1 MKISTKDLKNK
12 RQWRSAT
19 GLEEDKFYKL
29 LEQFKLSYIE
39 VYGKELKARLV
50 DSNIEYCIK
59 NEEELLLFILISL
72 KSGLNYDMLGLMCG
86 MNASNAKRNQKTG
99 VDLLN
104 KTLLT
109 LGRLPFRNF
118 MTIKEFEDY
127 FAGIDTIIIDA
138 TEQRIQRPKDKE
150 EQKACYSGK
159 KEQRTLKETIIATK
173 DKVIRYLSSL
183 YQGKIMIIVC

>member
-29 LEQFKLSYIE
+29 LEQFKLNYTE
-39 VYGKELKARLV
+39 AYGKELKDRLV

-59 NEEELLLFILISL
+59 NEEELLLFTLVSL
-72 KSGLNYDMLGLMCG
+72 KSGLNYDMLGFMCG
-86 MNASNAKRNQKTG
+86 MNASNAKRNQKIG
-99 VDLLN
+99 VDILN
-104 KTLLT
+104 KTLSKQ
-109 LGRLPFRNF
+109 GRLPSRNF
-118 MTIKEFEDY
+118 MTINEFEEC
-127 FAGIDTIIIDA
+127 FAGEDTIIIDA

-159 KEQRTLKETIIATK
+159 KKPTQ
-173 DKVIRYLSSL
+173 
-183 YQGKIMIIVC
+183 